1 MRQFEISRKSKE
13 QREEKLPDVDYSV
26 LKNTD
31 FCYIPY
37 LCTILFVKVGHNFVH
52 ISLAKFGVLFAFS

>member
-1 MRQFEISRKSKE
+1 MRQFDISRKSKE
-13 QREEKLPDVDYSV
+13 QREEKLSDVDYSV

-37 LCTILFVKVGHNFVH
+37 LCIIQYYLLKLVTILFIFR
-52 ISLAKFGVLFAFS
+52 